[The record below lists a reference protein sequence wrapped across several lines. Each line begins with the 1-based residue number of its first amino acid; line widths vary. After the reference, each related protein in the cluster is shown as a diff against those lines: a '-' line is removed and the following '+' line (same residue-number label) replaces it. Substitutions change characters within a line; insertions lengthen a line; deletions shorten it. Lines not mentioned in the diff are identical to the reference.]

1 MAPFLSQ
8 HFENRKLLNLNNN
21 FSKVNP
27 SEITEKKKKSL
38 EEMQLK

>member
-8 HFENRKLLNLNNN
+8 HFENKMLLKLNNN

-27 SEITEKKKKSL
+27 SEIIEKKNL
-38 EEMQLK
+38 EEMRLKL